1 MSFIRRFSICV
12 ALLLCCTFFVSA
24 IPGVESKVDFP
35 GTFVYYRD
43 YTYEDETYIGFL
55 QYDAGTYALR
65 YFSPDAKKGAK
76 TIELY
81 ITCDTTKDTV
91 EMTGEKI
98 VGEITQIDVETL
110 NYLHDLFYELAK
122 RRKSLTSKFDQTVRS
137 AENYPQFGGEVLINY
152 EPYIP
157 LFGVRSILS
166 NDSKDKKPLFK
177 LAYIGIL
184 NEGSEFTNFSGLTVS
199 AEPKQQSFALKKF
212 AKSKKVTLE
221 NYSFTLDE
229 QWQKDESQ
237 SEIQAWCL
245 NGSGDEPAAMILPYF
260 LSFPSEEKNVIE
272 QLKLVSLLSQSDS
285 CIDFDSLSI
294 SENDKRIQI
303 STKINQTDKVI
314 RSITTFY
321 KMTGND
327 YFAIAFSA
335 DEQLFSKNE
344 RYFKKI
350 IDSAAQ
356 VKAR

>member
-98 VGEITQIDVETL
+98 VGEITNIDVETL

-122 RRKSLTSKFDQTVRS
+122 RRKSLLSNFDQTVRS
-137 AENYPQFGGEVLINY
+137 AEDYPQFGGEVLINY

-157 LFGVRSILS
+157 MFGVRSILS
-166 NDSKDKKPLFK
+166 KDKQPLFK

-184 NEGSEFTNFSGLTVS
+184 NEGSEFTDFSGLVNPQNVE
-199 AEPKQQSFALKKF
+199 AQSISIKKY
-212 AKSKKVTLE
+212 AKSKKVAVETYE
-221 NYSFTLDE
+221 FALDD
-229 QWQKDESQ
+229 QWQSDGSPSAVQ
-237 SEIQAWCL
+237 TWWLNNSE
-245 NGSGDEPAAMILPYF
+245 NEPVAMISPYF
-260 LSFPSEEKNVIE
+260 VNFPPEEKTAVE
-272 QLKLVSLLSQSDS
+272 QLKLISLISQSDS
-285 CIDFDSLSI
+285 CIDFDSLAI
-294 SENDKRIQI
+294 SENGKRIQI
-303 STKINQTDKVI
+303 SAKMNQPDKVV

-321 KMTGND
+321 KISETE
-327 YFAIAFSA
+327 YFALAFSA
-335 DEQLFSKNE
+335 DEQVYSKNE

-350 IDSAAQ
+350 IDSA
-356 VKAR
+356 KAKGR

>member
-1 MSFIRRFSICV
+1 MSLNRRFSICV
-12 ALLLCCTFFVSA
+12 ALLLCCTFFVFA

-65 YFSPDAKKGAK
+65 YFSPEAKKGAK

-98 VGEITQIDVETL
+98 VGEITNIDVETL

-122 RRKSLTSKFDQTVRS
+122 RRKSLTAKFNQTVRS
-137 AENYPQFGGEVLINY
+137 TEDYPQFGGEVLINY

-157 LFGVRSILS
+157 IFGVRSILS
-166 NDSKDKKPLFK
+166 KDKQPLFK

-184 NEGSEFTNFSGLTVS
+184 NGGSEFTDFSGLAAPADV
-199 AEPKQQSFALKKF
+199 KQQNITLKKF
-212 AKSKKVTLE
+212 AKSKKATLE
-221 NYSFTLDE
+221 NFSFNLDE
-229 QWQKDESQ
+229 QWQKDESLPEVQ
-237 SEIQAWCL
+237 TWCL
-245 NGSGDEPAAMILPYF
+245 NGSNEEPVAMILPYF
-260 LSFPSEEKNVIE
+260 LNFPPEEKNAVE
-272 QLKLVSLLSQSDS
+272 QIKLVSLLSQSDS
-285 CIDFDSLSI
+285 YIDFDSLAI
-294 SENDKRIQI
+294 SENEKRIQI
-303 STKINQTDKVI
+303 SAKMNQPEKII

-321 KMTGND
+321 KISETE
-327 YFAIAFSA
+327 YFALAFSA
-335 DEQLFSKNE
+335 DEQVFSKNE